1 MTIILYQE
9 SWDGRKDHVRY
20 FVILKSAHHHY
31 CRKVSKESW
40 LTILDHLWNNPLF
53 AHTKFDV
60 NYYNGGRV
68 AIWTDEFKEC

>member
-1 MTIILYQE
+1 MIITLYQE
-9 SWDGRKDHVRY
+9 SGDNWKERVRY
-20 FVILKSAHHHY
+20 FVVFCSPRHCK

-60 NYYNGGRV
+60 NYYNGGKV
-68 AIWTDEFKEC
+68 AVWTDEFKEC